1 MGSDRWVNNMDE
13 LEAMDPNYSS
23 SVHVRNSDSIDT
35 SDRTSFG
42 GIENIV
48 LTSWSFQVSV
58 CFFILSCWVHPLLRF
73 ASLIH

>member
-58 CFFILSCWVHPLLRF
+58 CFFIFSCWVHPLLRF